1 MIPIVCVV
9 GASNSGKTT
18 FLEKL
23 IPDLRGRGYRVGA
36 VKHDAHSFEI
46 DHEGKDTW
54 RLSRAGAGTVVIAS
68 PQKVAAVRETSEE
81 MDLDAVVGRFFWNED
96 IVITEGFKRS
106 RFPKVEVFRTAVE
119 SKPICGAQDNL
130 LCLVTDDPLDVEV
143 PRFRFSEV
151 STVAD
156 LIEGRFLKGR
166 KARDVTVRLDSKQLP
181 MKDFVGDFV
190 AGGIVGMLST
200 LRGWKSPRSI
210 DIQIRLGDE

>member
-54 RLSRAGAGTVVIAS
+54 KLSRAGAGTVVIAS
-68 PQKVAAVRETSEE
+68 PQKVATVRETDEE

-106 RFPKVEVFRTAVE
+106 RFPKVEVFRTSVE
-119 SKPICGAQDNL
+119 AKPICGTQDNL
-130 LCLVTDDPLDVEV
+130 LCLVTDDPVDLEA

-156 LIEGRFLKGR
+156 LIEERFLKGR
-166 KARDVTVRLDSKQLP
+166 NARDVTVRLDAKQLP

-190 AGGIVGMLST
+190 AGGIIGMLST

-210 DIQIRLGDE
+210 DIQIRLRDG

>member
-1 MIPIVCVV
+1 MIPVVCVV
-9 GASNSGKTT
+9 GASDSGKTT

-23 IPDLRGRGYRVGA
+23 IPDLRARGYRVGA

-54 RLSRAGAGTVVIAS
+54 RLSRAGAGTVVISS
-68 PQKVAAVRETSEE
+68 PQKVASVRETDEE
-81 MDLDAVVGRFFWNED
+81 MDLDAVLGRFFWNED

-119 SKPICGAQDNL
+119 SKPICSAQDNL
-130 LCLVTDDPLDVEV
+130 LCLVTDDPMDVEV
-143 PRFRFSEV
+143 PRFQFSEV
-151 STVAD
+151 SAVAD
-156 LIEGRFLKGR
+156 LIEERFLKGR
-166 KARDVTVRLDSKQLP
+166 KTRDISVRLDAKELP

-210 DIQIRLGDE
+210 DIQIRLRDE